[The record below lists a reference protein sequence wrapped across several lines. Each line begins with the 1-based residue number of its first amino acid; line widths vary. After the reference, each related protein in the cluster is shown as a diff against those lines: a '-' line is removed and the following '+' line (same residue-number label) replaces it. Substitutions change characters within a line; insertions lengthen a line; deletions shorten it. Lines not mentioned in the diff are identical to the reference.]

1 MSKNTESAKINGL
14 DITAKTFLNRLEQC
28 GSGKKAE
35 NLPFYIRMTDPDLN
49 VDFAQT
55 GWRVNFDGGLP
66 TLYKPV
72 EDDIPS
78 NFANLSTVSDI
89 ISDFYEYEKTA
100 KTSIL
105 SVPVY
110 VRVDSSTVYPLSDLF
125 GKGGIRFGRGIV
137 DLDILGMPT
146 TGDDAVQKEDS
157 NYYIIESGSC
167 KPAWTYGEVFISS
180 IRKVVLTGS
189 PRYRTPYFT
198 KEEWLFA
205 HKNEFVE
212 VSNLKDADILFT
224 DDLKSTTVKM
234 NRARKLGVEIK
245 EYI

>member
-1 MSKNTESAKINGL
+1 MSKNTESVKINGL
-14 DITAKTFLNRLEQC
+14 EITAKTFLNRLEQC
-28 GSGKKAE
+28 GSGKKKE
-35 NLPFYIRMTDPDLN
+35 SLPFYIRMTDPELG

-66 TLYKPV
+66 TLYKPEE
-72 EDDIPS
+72 EDLPS
-78 NFANLSTVSDI
+78 NFANLSTVNDL

-100 KTSIL
+100 KNSIL
-105 SVPVY
+105 GTPVY
-110 VRVDSSTVYPLSDLF
+110 VRVDPNTVYPLSDLF
-125 GKGGIRFGRGIV
+125 GKGGIRLGRGTV

-146 TGDDAVQKEDS
+146 TGDDAIQKEDS
-157 NYYIIESGSC
+157 NYYIIESGSH

-189 PRYRTPYFT
+189 PRYRTPYYT

-205 HKNEFVE
+205 HKNEFIE

-224 DDLKSTTVKM
+224 DDLNSTTVKM
-234 NRARKLGVEIK
+234 KRAKSLGIEIK